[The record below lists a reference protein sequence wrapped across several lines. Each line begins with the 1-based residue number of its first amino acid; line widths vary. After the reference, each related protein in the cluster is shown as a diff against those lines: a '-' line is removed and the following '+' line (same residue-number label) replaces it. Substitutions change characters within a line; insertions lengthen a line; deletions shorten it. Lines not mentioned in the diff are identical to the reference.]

1 MGEGGWK
8 GGGEYEGLGGEDED
22 EVGEGVCVFIFR

>member
-8 GGGEYEGLGGEDED
+8 GGGGRVRGDSENESGNRRIE
-22 EVGEGVCVFIFR
+22 RRR